1 MGAGSLDGRGQGP
14 CPARR
19 RSRTTTSARP
29 PYGWPSRPSALTTRR
44 VAVGAAGR
52 GAQRARA
59 HAEHAARIL
68 RTWFVD
74 PATRTNPEP
83 GNAQAI
89 PCRYDGR
96 AIGIIDLSQGLRRPA
111 RGRPPLDRTGPRRHA
126 GLGGRVPRLAGGRRL
141 RQAEGFRRQQPRRLP
156 PHAGRSARR
165 RHLPHRARPADRRRR
180 THRADQ
186 PSDRRRRGPAA
197 GTRAHPQPA
206 LLGLQSGGL
215 HPARRRGRP
224 RRSAAPHGT
233 GGLLTAPGRGL
244 PAAGRHRRRTRAP
257 PRAGLSRL
265 RRLRRRPR
273 RRRPR

>member
-1 MGAGSLDGRGQGP
+1 MEPCPVRVHKQKGKGHAHPWGHSRRRRAGVLAVLDGKDLLRANARLRDGDPRARRACGTSWSGGRPVGAGSLDGRGQGP

-156 PHAGRSARR
+156 PHAS
-165 RHLPHRARPADRRRR
+165 RP
-180 THRADQ
+180 
-186 PSDRRRRGPAA
+186 PAA
-197 GTRAHPQPA
+197 GTT
-206 LLGLQSGGL
+206 
-215 HPARRRGRP
+215 RP
-224 RRSAAPHGT
+224 
-233 GGLLTAPGRGL
+233 
-244 PAAGRHRRRTRAP
+244 
-257 PRAGLSRL
+257 
-265 RRLRRRPR
+265 
-273 RRRPR
+273 